1 MFYGNSVLKQQDSVV
16 ENYDLAGSLICESVC
31 MTEYNNRLI
40 MYENCTDESERALL
54 ESQLE
59 VLQEISI
66 KDIGKKIIGA
76 LMKLW
81 EHIKRIA
88 KKIKDF
94 ITGARIKELKKR
106 AEELE
111 EKVAELEKNN
121 AELGKENNHLKFDL
135 KSKTDTYD
143 TVIATQN
150 TFHKTVQDVLQK
162 SLDKTQFNYTQIKEK
177 LNKII
182 EKAVKNKYI
191 YFNPFDYLNIDA
203 ESSFAYLESE
213 LKNYLKMVDNKRY
226 KDIYIFDPNS
236 KSINRETYYIIKKKF
251 LDKDGALTRDSGGE
265 TWMKACIEIDLDE
278 KLETNK
284 KKFTPIKGKE
294 TDFFKF
300 VEDRFINLEDV
311 RFNSLAAKLSRSTET
326 SAKIAKK
333 YFEEAA
339 KITTNKELINDYLED
354 EDKEEDQS
362 EKYNQ
367 LKASYHTFNNITMC
381 LRQNSVFLTGLCHVM
396 GESVGALGAV
406 VNSCRIILG
415 MDVDSR
421 SKAEQ
426 K

>member
-1 MFYGNSVLKQQDSVV
+1 MFYGNTVLKQQEPVM
-16 ENYDLAGSLICESVC
+16 ENYDLTGSLICESVC

-40 MYENCTDESERALL
+40 IYENCTDESERALL

-81 EHIKRIA
+81 GYVTKLAKWIKG
-88 KKIKDF
+88 F
-94 ITGARIKELKKR
+94 ITGARIRELKKR
-106 AEELE
+106 A
-111 EKVAELEKNN
+111 KELEKKVT
-121 AELGKENNHLKFDL
+121 ELENENENL
-135 KSKTDTYD
+135 KSDNENLKQRNNEYKK
-143 TVIATQN
+143 IASDAIN
-150 TFHKTVQDVLQK
+150 DYNDLEK
-162 SLDKTQFNYTQIKEK
+162 SSTEIRAK

-203 ESSFAYLESE
+203 ESSFTYLESE
-213 LKNYLKMVDNKRY
+213 LKNYLNRKVDNKRN
-226 KDIYIFDPNS
+226 KDIYIFDPNNER
-236 KSINRETYYIIKKKF
+236 INRETYYIIKKEF
-251 LDKDGALTRDSGGE
+251 LDRDRALTRDSGGE
-265 TWMKACIEIDLDE
+265 TWMKAQIEADLDE

-294 TDFFKF
+294 TDFFEF
-300 VEDRFINLEDV
+300 VSDYFINLEDKS
-311 RFNSLAAKLSRSTET
+311 FNSLAEKLSKSTET

-354 EDKEEDQS
+354 EGKEEDQS

-381 LRQNSVFLTGLCHVM
+381 LRQNSVFLTAVCQVM
-396 GESVGALGAV
+396 GESVGALDV
-406 VNSCRIILG
+406 IVKSCRIVLG
-415 MDVDSR
+415 MDGVKSR
-421 SKAEQ
+421 N
-426 K
+426 

>member
-1 MFYGNSVLKQQDSVV
+1 MFYGNSVLNQQDSVV

-40 MYENCTDESERALL
+40 IYENCTNESERTLL

-76 LMKLW
+76 LLKLW
-81 EHIKRIA
+81 DHIKKLTKR
-88 KKIKDF
+88 IKDF

-143 TVIATQN
+143 T
-150 TFHKTVQDVLQK
+150 
-162 SLDKTQFNYTQIKEK
+162 QIKEK

-182 EKAVKNKYI
+182 EKAIKNKYI
-191 YFNPFDYLNIDA
+191 YFNPFDYLNNDA
-203 ESSFAYLESE
+203 KSSFTYLESQ
-213 LKNYLKMVDNKRY
+213 LKNYLNRRVDNRRN

-236 KSINRETYYIIKKKF
+236 ESINRETYYIIKKEF
-251 LDKDGALTRDSGGE
+251 LDKDSVLTRDSGGE
-265 TWMKACIEIDLDE
+265 TWMKTYIENDLEE

-284 KKFTPIKGKE
+284 KKFTPIQGKE

-300 VEDRFINLEDV
+300 VEDRFIYLEDV
-311 RFNSLAAKLSRSTET
+311 SFNTLAAKLSRSTET

-333 YFEEAA
+333 YFEEAV
-339 KITTNKELINDYLED
+339 KLSNKEFPDNYLED

-367 LKASYHTFNNITMC
+367 LKASYQTFNNITMC
-381 LRQNSVFLTGLCHVM
+381 LRQNSVYLTGLCHVM
-396 GESVGALGAV
+396 GESVGALGAI

-415 MDVDSR
+415 MDAISR

>member
-150 TFHKTVQDVLQK
+150 SFHKIGQDVLQK
-162 SLDKTQFNYTQIKEK
+162 SLDKTQSNYTQIKEK

-203 ESSFAYLESE
+203 ESSFTYLESQ
-213 LKNYLKMVDNKRY
+213 LKNYLNRRVDNRRN

-236 KSINRETYYIIKKKF
+236 ESINRETYYIIKKEF
-251 LDKDGALTRDSGGE
+251 LDKDSVLTRDSGGE
-265 TWMKACIEIDLDE
+265 TWMKAYIENDLEE

-284 KKFTPIKGKE
+284 KKFTPIQGKE

-300 VEDRFINLEDV
+300 IEDRFIDLEDV
-311 RFNSLAAKLSRSTET
+311 SFNSLAAKLSRSTET

-333 YFEEAA
+333 YFEEAV
-339 KITTNKELINDYLED
+339 KLSNKEFPNDYLED

-367 LKASYHTFNNITMC
+367 LKASYQTFNNITMC
-381 LRQNSVFLTGLCHVM
+381 LRQNSVYLTGLCHVM
-396 GESVGALGAV
+396 GESVGALGAI

-415 MDVDSR
+415 MDAISR

>member
-1 MFYGNSVLKQQDSVV
+1 MFYGNNILKQQDSVI
-16 ENYDLAGSLICESVC
+16 ENYDIAGSLICESVC

-54 ESQLE
+54 ESQLV
-59 VLQEISI
+59 VLNEISI

-76 LMKLW
+76 LMELW
-81 EHIKRIA
+81 KRITKIA
-88 KKIKDF
+88 KRIKDF
-94 ITGARIKELKKR
+94 ITGARLRELKKR

-111 EKVAELEKNN
+111 KKVAELEKNN

-150 TFHKTVQDVLQK
+150 SFHKIGQDVLQK
-162 SLDKTQFNYTQIKEK
+162 SLDKTQSNYTQIKEK

-203 ESSFAYLESE
+203 ESSFTYLESQ
-213 LKNYLKMVDNKRY
+213 LKNYLNRRVDNRRN

-236 KSINRETYYIIKKKF
+236 ESINRETYYIIKKEF
-251 LDKDGALTRDSGGE
+251 LDKDSVLTRDSGGE
-265 TWMKACIEIDLDE
+265 TWMKAYIENDLEE

-300 VEDRFINLEDV
+300 VNDNYIWLEDV
-311 RFNSLAAKLSRSTET
+311 SFNSLAASLTRSTEFST
-326 SAKIAKK
+326 KIAKK
-333 YFEEAA
+333 YFDEAD
-339 KITTNKELINDYLED
+339 KIPNKDQIYNLTSYG
-354 EDKEEDQS
+354 KEENQS

-367 LKASYHTFNNITMC
+367 LKASYHTFNNITKC
-381 LRQNSVFLTGLCHVM
+381 LRQNSVYLTGLCTVM
-396 GESVGALGAV
+396 GKSVGALEAV
-406 VNSCRIILG
+406 VKSCTIVLG
-415 MDVDSR
+415 MEA
-421 SKAEQ
+421 SKYRN
-426 K
+426 